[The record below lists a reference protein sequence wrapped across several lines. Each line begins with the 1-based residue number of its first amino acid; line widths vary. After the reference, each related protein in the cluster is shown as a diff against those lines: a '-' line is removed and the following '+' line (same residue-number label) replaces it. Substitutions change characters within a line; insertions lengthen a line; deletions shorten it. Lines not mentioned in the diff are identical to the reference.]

1 MNILNEVI
9 DGPRQPENG
18 AVSAPTGARRFVGIR
33 NSAQGYG
40 LVAISLHWLVAIT
53 VIGLFALGVW
63 MTGLRHLEKI
73 KIRALLVYGSVF
85 GVAPRVTYNGYAPL
99 GAP

>member
-1 MNILNEVI
+1 MAWWKI
-9 DGPRQPENG
+9 DN
-18 AVSAPTGARRFVGIR
+18 ADK
-33 NSAQGYG
+33 
-40 LVAISLHWLVAIT
+40 
-53 VIGLFALGVW
+53 
-63 MTGLRHLEKI
+63 MLRHLEKI